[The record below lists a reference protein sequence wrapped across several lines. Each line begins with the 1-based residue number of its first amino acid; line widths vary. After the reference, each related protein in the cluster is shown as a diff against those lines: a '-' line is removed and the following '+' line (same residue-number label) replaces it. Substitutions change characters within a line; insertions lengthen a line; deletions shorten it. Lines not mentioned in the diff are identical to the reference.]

1 MAREETIRRHFDRAM
16 RLLELG
22 PSYNPVVPRT
32 DGWQT
37 TVIDHADQAELRAKY
52 EAMGVAT
59 DRIEPVDYV
68 WQSGSLAALIPPTMH
83 RSFDGLVA
91 SHVGEHFP
99 DLIAFFQDASVLVKP
114 SGLLALALPDKR
126 VCFDFFQPLTTTGDL
141 VDAHLLGR
149 TRHQRRTI
157 FNHTAYFTTRNA
169 EASWPHAGSAAP
181 FSLVNSI
188 FAAQQAYDLASEDPA
203 LPYRDCHA
211 WAFTPKSF
219 RIANVRTEFAW
230 PYRLVDPLHRTSGR
244 R

>member
-1 MAREETIRRHFDRAM
+1 MVREETIRRHFDRAM

-22 PSYNPVVPRT
+22 PSYNPVVPKT

-37 TVIDHADQAELRAKY
+37 IVIDHADQAELIAKY
-52 EAMGVAT
+52 EAMSVAT

-68 WQSGSLAALIPPTMH
+68 WQSGSLAALIPSTMH
-83 RSFDGLVA
+83 GTFDGLVA

-99 DLIAFFQDASVLVKP
+99 DLIAFFHDASVLVKP
-114 SGLLALALPDKR
+114 DGLLALALPDKR

-169 EASWPHAGSAAP
+169 DASWTHTGSTAP

-188 FAAQQAYDLASEDPA
+188 SDAQQA
-203 LPYRDCHA
+203 
-211 WAFTPKSF
+211 
-219 RIANVRTEFAW
+219 
-230 PYRLVDPLHRTSGR
+230 
-244 R
+244 